1 MQILRYAQDDIG
13 YGTNSGDG
21 MPEHLSQWCRGGGA
35 GVDPATAGQEA
46 GATIL

>member
-21 MPEHLSQWCRGGGA
+21 MPEHLSLWCCV
-35 GVDPATAGQEA
+35 GVDREVHATAGQEA